1 VYLAGL
7 VGADITPTLQF
18 HNSRTILTT
27 DHSKLLIINNL
38 SYLILREQEQVS
50 EAGLGSGD
58 SFQISTEKQQLYAS
72 FGGGIWHIRPLAL
85 GITVRYGFLLDLQF
99 TLLCNKGQFSNRE
112 TSSPDG
118 EGEYIRLQHCSMYL
132 WNHFGTTADESRVH
146 CSC

>member
-27 DHSKLLIINNL
+27 DNSKLLIINNL

-72 FGGGIWHIRPLAL
+72 FGGGIRHIRPLAL
-85 GITVRYGFLLDLQF
+85 SITVRYGFLLDL
-99 TLLCNKGQFSNRE
+99 
-112 TSSPDG
+112 
-118 EGEYIRLQHCSMYL
+118 
-132 WNHFGTTADESRVH
+132 
-146 CSC
+146 